1 MRTETTPQ
9 RSPGPPLLIGEAP
22 PPGGLGPAGPFD
34 CASGDNLARFL
45 TDNATARGERRGFV
59 RADVL
64 AGFVRVN
71 LLHEWPGSRGKG
83 SALPRSS
90 ARVSARDLLERVPG
104 GRRVVVA
111 GQRVADALGLRL
123 PLGAWLR
130 WRGSQW
136 AVIPHP
142 SGLTREYNC
151 ADVREVAGGVL
162 RRAMD
167 LSAAELAAE
176 VRIAPAAWYHFGYA
190 RFRGDLDQVRRA
202 LESATLRVFRWCATS
217 PVSDRAHETLA
228 AWRAYRRALALGL
241 SLPVAVRAGAIALV
255 HDRHEPLAGDM
266 ASPVKPLLRDDWRP
280 IEQACAAAVADLYAG
295 CAPLGSPLRPFHD
308 EQGERAAAEQ
318 AHAAD
323 LDCAAIEAAWWHP
336 TASDRVQ
343 TDPLCGAA
351 AKALHGLPAPALEML
366 EVVAAGLDRA
376 AWRGV
381 DDLRAALDALSAELP
396 ALPLPGGEVPLAR

>member
-1 MRTETTPQ
+1 
-9 RSPGPPLLIGEAP
+9 
-22 PPGGLGPAGPFD
+22 
-34 CASGDNLARFL
+34 
-45 TDNATARGERRGFV
+45 
-59 RADVL
+59 
-64 AGFVRVN
+64 
-71 LLHEWPGSRGKG
+71 
-83 SALPRSS
+83 
-90 ARVSARDLLERVPG
+90 
-104 GRRVVVA
+104 
-111 GQRVADALGLRL
+111 
-123 PLGAWLR
+123 
-130 WRGSQW
+130 
-136 AVIPHP
+136 VIPHP

-366 EVVAAGLDRA
+366 EVAAAGLDRA

-381 DDLRAALDALSAELP
+381 DDLRAALDALSADLP